1 MFDIQYFGTFKNT
14 VKKHIAFKSKAGIS
28 MSSLKHELLTMLN
41 NFKNGTASID
51 WATMWNDSDLCD
63 LALDGIESFIDNLAI
78 DENVDDVKRVDLV
91 GRLTI
96 ARVYLFEAFNK
107 DQGQDFIKAGG
118 YVDQAMREAISPQL
132 LKVVDERFETYEKN
146 EEKISSQQCLSDSEL
161 DYYRPV
167 FMAIALM
174 TLLSI
179 DQMSEYED

>member
-1 MFDIQYFGTFKNT
+1 M
-14 VKKHIAFKSKAGIS
+14 
-28 MSSLKHELLTMLN
+28 SLKNELLTTLN
-41 NFKNGTASID
+41 NFKNGSACID
-51 WATMWNDSDLCD
+51 WASMWDDSDLCD
-63 LALDGIESFIDNLAI
+63 LALDGIESYIDNLAV
-78 DENVDDVKRVDLV
+78 DENIDDAKRVDLV

-107 DQGQDFIKAGG
+107 DLGKEFVKTGQQ
-118 YVDQAMREAISPQL
+118 VDQILRETISESF
-132 LKVVDERFETYEKN
+132 LKVVGERFETYEKN
-146 EEKISSQQCLSDSEL
+146 EEKISSQQCLSDDEL